1 MRIDLH
7 VHLQPYSRSSDFPL
21 EAYAAAIERERL
33 PVATVTDYGTVA
45 GAVELEKRL
54 GGVLVVY
61 GVELT
66 THEGQFLVYSS
77 DRKFLS
83 ELPPRLRTLEHLP
96 RHKHTAVIWA
106 HPRVPWQNGWR
117 APFRSKPLTR
127 FLFRRVDGIEFFNG
141 AMMDM
146 GKRGGVEPHYHDNL
160 RRLVEKWGVASVG
173 GSACQTEAGFLSA
186 WTVFPS
192 LRNSQDFIEAI
203 KDRAVKPGAVLEK
216 PMLAAV

>member
-21 EAYAAAIERERL
+21 EAYAAAIEKARL
-33 PVATVTDYGTVA
+33 PVATVTDYGTVDGVVA
-45 GAVELEKRL
+45 LEKRL
-54 GGVLVVY
+54 GGVLIVY

-77 DRKFLS
+77 DRKFLQT
-83 ELPPRLRTLEHLP
+83 LPPRLRTLDHLP
-96 RHKHTAVIWA
+96 RTKETAVIWA

-117 APFRSKPLTR
+117 APFQSKPLTK
-127 FLFRRVDGIEFFNG
+127 FIFRRVDGVEFFNG
-141 AMMDM
+141 AMMAM
-146 GKRGGVEPHYHDNL
+146 GKRGGVEPHYHDIL
-160 RRLVEKWGVASVG
+160 RQQVEKWGVAAVG

-186 WTVFPS
+186 WTTFPA
-192 LRNSQDFIEAI
+192 LRNSQDFITAI